1 MSRLQRAPV
10 LRSRVGIFQLLPD
23 NLWFLAHSNTMTVL
37 PTSTSTLGQQ
47 LLREG
52 RELLARGDREAAAQV
67 LVRARD
73 ERDVVLA
80 AHALIEANDLIGSF
94 NNVMGLNCT
103 ISEQDD
109 IFGFFRSH
117 HSSRNPLRD
126 YLADGWRTLS
136 ELMLLLE
143 AVDQPLLRTPRV
155 LEFAS
160 GHGRFTR
167 HLVKALGPS
176 RVVVS
181 DVVPNAVE
189 FSRSTFGVDGFLS
202 TSVPESVQWP
212 ARYDLVFVLSL
223 FSHLPSAT
231 WSRWLKVLYEAVAPG
246 GLLVFSTHGIK
257 AADFDHVTL
266 DEDGYFFAASS
277 ESTAID
283 EQEYGTTFTSEAF
296 VLARI
301 AETVGADRLVH
312 KAPVHFWNHQDAY
325 VLRKP

>member
-1 MSRLQRAPV
+1 
-10 LRSRVGIFQLLPD
+10 
-23 NLWFLAHSNTMTVL
+23 MTV
-37 PTSTSTLGQQ
+37 GQQ
-47 LLREG
+47 LLLEG
-52 RELLARGDREAAAQV
+52 RELLSKGDRVAAAQV
-67 LVRARD
+67 LVRARN

-80 AHALIEANDLIGSF
+80 AHALIEANGLVGSF
-94 NNVMGLNCT
+94 NNVMGLDCT
-103 ISEQDD
+103 ISKQDD
-109 IFGFFRSH
+109 IFGFFSGH
-117 HSSRNPLRD
+117 HSSLNPLRD

-143 AVDQPLLRTPRV
+143 AVDQPLLKTPRV

-167 HLVKALGPS
+167 HLVKALGPD

-181 DVVPNAVE
+181 DVVPSAVN
-189 FSRSTFGVDGFLS
+189 FSKETFGVDGFLS
-202 TSVPESVQWP
+202 VSVPEAVRCP
-212 ARYDLVFVLSL
+212 GRYDLVFVLSL
-223 FSHLPSAT
+223 FSHLPRST

-266 DEDGYFFAASS
+266 DPEGYFFAASS
-277 ESTAID
+277 ESTAIS

-301 AETVGADRLVH
+301 AETVGVDSLVH

-325 VLRKP
+325 VLRRR

>member
-1 MSRLQRAPV
+1 MTTTPSELSAGQRLLQEGQNLLAQGD
-10 LRSRVGIFQLLPD
+10 RVG
-23 NLWFLAHSNTMTVL
+23 
-37 PTSTSTLGQQ
+37 
-47 LLREG
+47 
-52 RELLARGDREAAAQV
+52 AAQV

-80 AHALIEANDLIGSF
+80 AHALIEKHDLVGSF
-94 NNVMGLNCT
+94 NNVMGLDCT

-109 IFGFFRSH
+109 IFGFFRGH

-143 AVDQPLLRTPRV
+143 AVDQPLLKMPRV

-167 HLVKALGPS
+167 HLVKALGPE

-181 DVVPNAVE
+181 DVVPSAVE
-189 FSRSTFGVDGFLS
+189 FSRNTFAVDGFLS
-202 TSVPESVQWP
+202 ASVPEEVQWP
-212 ARYDLVFVLSL
+212 GRYDLVFVLSL
-223 FSHLPSAT
+223 FSHLPRST
-231 WSRWLKVLYEAVAPG
+231 WSRWLVVLYAAVAPG
-246 GLLVFSTHGIK
+246 GLLVFSTHGVK
-257 AADFDHVTL
+257 AANFDHVTMD
-266 DEDGYFFAASS
+266 DEGYFFAASS

-301 AETVGADRLVH
+301 AETLGADKLVH
-312 KAPVHFWNHQDAY
+312 KSPVHFWNHQDAY